1 MKYFTMAEFVRSD
14 TADRRGIN
22 NRCSKE
28 HMMNIMRLVER
39 VLDPLREAYG
49 KPIRITSGYRCP
61 QLNKAVKGSPTSDHV
76 NGMAAD
82 IIGTPATREENE
94 RLFNLI
100 RSLGLDYDQLIDED
114 NFSWVHISYRSKEE
128 NRRQVLKS

>member
-1 MKYFTMAEFVRSD
+1 MKYFTIAEFVRSD